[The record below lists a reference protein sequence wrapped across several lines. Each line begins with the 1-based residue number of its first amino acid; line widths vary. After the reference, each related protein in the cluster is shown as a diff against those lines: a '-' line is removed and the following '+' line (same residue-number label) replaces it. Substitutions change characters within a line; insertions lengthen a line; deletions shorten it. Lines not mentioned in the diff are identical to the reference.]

1 MYEEHSILDYG
12 EEVREKEKK
21 ERHQQMMSIQLVNPS
36 WEKIFLLHTHIESV
50 SVIKLNVQNKHGP
63 L

>member
-12 EEVREKEKK
+12 EEVREKK
-21 ERHQQMMSIQLVNPS
+21 ERHQQMMSTQLVNPS

-50 SVIKLNVQNKHGP
+50 SDGLKN
-63 L
+63 

>member
-50 SVIKLNVQNKHGP
+50 SDGLKN
-63 L
+63 